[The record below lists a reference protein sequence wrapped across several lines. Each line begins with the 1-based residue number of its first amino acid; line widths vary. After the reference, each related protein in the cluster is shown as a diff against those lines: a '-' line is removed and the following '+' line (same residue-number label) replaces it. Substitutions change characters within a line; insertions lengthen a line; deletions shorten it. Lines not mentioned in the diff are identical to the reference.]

1 MQNEIE
7 NEKFIVRDFQEV
19 PGGHFDEM
27 NFYFTPNGSNDNINE
42 IILTKRFL
50 GS

>member
-1 MQNEIE
+1 MQNEIK

-27 NFYFTPNGSNDNINE
+27 NFYFTPNGSNYKIINL
-42 IILTKRFL
+42 ILTKRFL